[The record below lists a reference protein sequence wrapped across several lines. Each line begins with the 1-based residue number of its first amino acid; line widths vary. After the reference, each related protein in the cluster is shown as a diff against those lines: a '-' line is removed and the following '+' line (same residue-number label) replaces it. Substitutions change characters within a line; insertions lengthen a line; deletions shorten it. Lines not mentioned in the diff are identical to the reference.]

1 MYCCDAEN
9 SWPTCWFRL
18 WAKRLSG
25 MRETLSRCLQRRDGL
40 VARLC
45 ARLAQRSGVQAAE
58 GIGPR
63 RLVALVDRV
72 LGGARPPPAAV
83 PACPE
88 RAQLVHLRGIEQR
101 VPGDVAAEAL
111 VAGGD
116 ERLLDAV
123 ADLERGRV
131 VVALHLEDVRGDHQV

>member
-1 MYCCDAEN
+1 MAMYCCDAAN

-40 VARLC
+40 VASLG
-45 ARLAQRSGVQAAE
+45 AGLAKDAGIQPAE
-58 GIGPR
+58 RVGLR
-63 RLVALVDRV
+63 RLVPLVDRV
-72 LGGARPPPAAV
+72 LGGTDDAPAAV
-83 PACPE
+83 LRRPQG
-88 RAQLVHLRGIEQR
+88 AQLTHLRRVEQR

-116 ERLLDAV
+116 ERLLDPI
-123 ADLERGRV
+123 ADLEG
-131 VVALHLEDVRGDHQV
+131 G